1 MEITML
7 KNKKVVLGTGGAG
20 FIGSN
25 VCSALLNRNCHV
37 ICMDNLFCSTLKN
50 IQCFSHNPDFEFIE
64 HDITQPFSFYVDEI
78 YNFACPASPKYYQK
92 DPIYTMK
99 TNVIGVLNILELA
112 TQHHAKILQASTSE
126 VYGDALQHPQQEDY
140 WGNVNPVGIRSC
152 YDEGKRAAESLCVDY
167 YRQYKTKVKIARIF
181 NCYGPGM
188 QMDDGRAI
196 CNFIVQAL
204 QHKDITIYGTG
215 AQTRSFCYID
225 DLVRGLLALMET
237 PVKITGPINLGTS
250 EEITINELAMHILK
264 LCETNVT
271 CKYMALPTDD
281 PKQRQP
287 DISLAKKVLQWQPVI
302 KLDKGLEK
310 TIAYFKDL
318 LAI

>member
-7 KNKKVVLGTGGAG
+7 KNKKVVLVTGGAG

-99 TNVIGVLNILELA
+99 TNVIGVLNILELV

-140 WGNVNPVGIRSC
+140 CGNVNPVGIR
-152 YDEGKRAAESLCVDY
+152 
-167 YRQYKTKVKIARIF
+167 KTGSRKPL
-181 NCYGPGM
+181 Y
-188 QMDDGRAI
+188 
-196 CNFIVQAL
+196 
-204 QHKDITIYGTG
+204 
-215 AQTRSFCYID
+215 
-225 DLVRGLLALMET
+225 GLL
-237 PVKITGPINLGTS
+237 
-250 EEITINELAMHILK
+250 
-264 LCETNVT
+264 
-271 CKYMALPTDD
+271 
-281 PKQRQP
+281 
-287 DISLAKKVLQWQPVI
+287 
-302 KLDKGLEK
+302 
-310 TIAYFKDL
+310 
-318 LAI
+318 